1 MRGIWEII
9 KTFGKFIQ
17 GLGTLTLGFIV
28 ILGLVLIMSARG
40 PQPAP
45 KVPDGAV
52 LILEP
57 NGDIVEQAEF
67 PDPLEELLPE
77 YQRTPPQT
85 SIYDI
90 TEALKRAK
98 NDDRIAAVAL
108 LTDYMGG
115 VGPSHLH
122 TIAASLR
129 DFKESGKKLYA
140 ISSSYSQGAYM
151 LAAEADKIYMHQQG
165 AVFLTG
171 YASYPMYFKSML
183 EKIGAEVNVFR
194 VGTYKSAVEP
204 FIRDDMSPA
213 AKEANMAFLNSL
225 WEQYTSSVETARG
238 LEAGAVQAGIV
249 NASENLRQAGGR
261 FGQMAVD
268 GGLVDETSARKTW
281 RQALVEEYG
290 ANKQGNSFKQIH
302 YQAYLAA
309 TDSAQ
314 NGGRDIAVITA
325 QGPIVMGNGPITVTA
340 AETVVGHIRS
350 ARNNP
355 ATAAIVLRIDSP
367 GGSSFASELIRQ
379 ELVAAQE
386 SGIKVIASMGPVA
399 ASGGYW
405 IASTADEIWAAP
417 STITGSIGI
426 FGIIQTFEDTLK
438 KVGISADG
446 VGTTPLAGA
455 FDIRRP
461 MSDMSKDIVQ
471 QAIEAGYDEFLTLV
485 AQGRSMTVEDVD
497 KIAQGRV
504 WAGTTAKELG
514 LVDHLGGF
522 DEAVAAAASAVGI
535 EDYSLV
541 FYREQPDPFD
551 QMLADIL
558 NSTVGLDNLGTL
570 TGAGI
575 NPVMQQALDFKQEL
589 EFLSTLNDPMARY
602 AICFECKVN

>member
-9 KTFGKFIQ
+9 KAFGKFVQ
-17 GLGTLTLGFIV
+17 GLGTLTLGFLV
-28 ILGLVLIMSARG
+28 ILGMVLIMSATA

-57 NGDIVEQAEF
+57 NGDIVEQTELR
-67 PDPLEELLPE
+67 DPLEELLPE

-85 SIYDI
+85 SVYDV

-98 NDDRIAAVAL
+98 DDDRIAAVAL

-122 TIAASLR
+122 TIAAALR
-129 DFKESGKKLYA
+129 DFKESGKKIYA
-140 ISSSYSQGAYM
+140 LSSSYSQGAYM
-151 LAAEADKIYMHQQG
+151 LAAEADKVYMHQQG

-171 YASYPMYFKSML
+171 YATYPMYFKSML

-213 AKEANMAFLNSL
+213 AKEANIAFLNSL
-225 WEQYTSSVETARG
+225 WEQYTGSIEAARG
-238 LEAGAVQAGIV
+238 LDEGAVQAGIV

-261 FGQMAVD
+261 FGEMAVN
-268 GGLVDETSARKTW
+268 GGLVDETSARRTW
-281 RQALVEEYG
+281 RQALIEEYG

-302 YQAYLAA
+302 YQTYLAA
-309 TDSAQ
+309 TDSGS

-325 QGPIVMGNGPITVTA
+325 QGPIVMGSGPISVTA

-350 ARNNP
+350 ARNN
-355 ATAAIVLRIDSP
+355 ADTAAIVLRIDSP
-367 GGSSFASELIRQ
+367 GGSAFASELIRQ

-386 SGIKVIASMGPVA
+386 DGIKVIASMGPVA

-405 IASTADEIWAAP
+405 IAATADEIWAAP

-426 FGIIQTFEDTLK
+426 FGIIQTFEETLN

-485 AQGRSMTVEDVD
+485 AQGRGMTVEDVD

-522 DEAVAAAASAVGI
+522 DAAVAAAASAAAI

-558 NSTVGLDNLGTL
+558 NSTVGLDTLGTL
-570 TGAGI
+570 TGTGI
-575 NPVMQQALDFKQEL
+575 TPVMQQALDFKQEL

-602 AICFECKVN
+602 AVCFDCKVN